1 MLRVRKRNAI
11 KWWEVSQFLTKTF
24 ENFDQWRWN
33 EGLPGIR
40 RLEERSG
47 SGQKSLRD
55 RVLEKKVRQLLTAE
69 GQVAGREELR
79 SSQQIGS
86 QPS

>member
-1 MLRVRKRNAI
+1 MVVKTNHAEGQG
-11 KWWEVSQFLTKTF
+11 KKCYQMVGSESFLTKTF

-55 RVLEKKVRQLLTAE
+55 RVLEKKVRQLFTAE
-69 GQVAGREELR
+69 GWQEGRK
-79 SSQQIGS
+79 GS
-86 QPS
+86 

>member
-1 MLRVRKRNAI
+1 MGRQP
-11 KWWEVSQFLTKTF
+11 WEWK
-24 ENFDQWRWN
+24 WN

-47 SGQKSLRD
+47 LGQKTLRD

-69 GQVAGREELR
+69 GWQEGRE
-79 SSQQIGS
+79 GS
-86 QPS
+86 

>member
-1 MLRVRKRNAI
+1 MVVKTNHSEGQG
-11 KWWEVSQFLTKTF
+11 KKCYQTGGSESFFTKTF
-24 ENFDQWRWN
+24 KNFDQWRWN

-47 SGQKSLRD
+47 LGQKTLRD

-69 GQVAGREELR
+69 GWQEGRE
-79 SSQQIGS
+79 GS
-86 QPS
+86 

>member
-1 MLRVRKRNAI
+1 MVVKTNHAEGQG
-11 KWWEVSQFLTKTF
+11 KKCYQMVGSESFLTKTF

-69 GQVAGREELR
+69 GWQEGRE
-79 SSQQIGS
+79 GS
-86 QPS
+86 